1 MAKTKKPTSTKPV
14 RQPALKKP
22 GSGSSGKKVSLDLTK
37 HLMSE
42 KGKKTN
48 EKRTAIS
55 QEVIKRALEAKAKK
69 SKTKDFTKEESKLAK
84 ATKAHEA
91 PAGKAKE
98 HKTSKAEKEASSK
111 KEKEKAPITPPTK
124 RHRMKS
130 PAELSSG
137 SKAAQELEAAAQEA
151 KSRAEDDASG
161 VSGFLEELN
170 EKYGENID
178 LGALLKAARPSLFKK
193 DKGKEDKTKVKKGK
207 AAESEPEEAHEEDD
221 EEEEDGSEQ
230 EEEAEAEASGD
241 DESESKKDEAEEEE
255 DSEGSGDDE
264 EDQNAEES
272 QEDESGEGEGEE
284 DEDEDCER
292 SEDEKSKGT
301 PAALE
306 GASDVLSQAAEK
318 TEEKTKQIRN
328 STTHKPQ
335 WDKFDSQIKN
345 RKLFPS
351 SLAPMLRKK
360 TRVILYVA

>member
-42 KGKKTN
+42 KGKKTY

-91 PAGKAKE
+91 PAGKATE
-98 HKTSKAEKEASSK
+98 RKTSKADKAASAK

-124 RHRMKS
+124 RRRMKS

-151 KSRAEDDASG
+151 KSRAEDGASG
-161 VSGFLEELN
+161 VSGFLEEPN

-193 DKGKEDKTKVKKGK
+193 DKGKEEKTKVKKGK

-241 DESESKKDEAEEEE
+241 DESESKKDEAEEE

-284 DEDEDCER
+284 DEDEDYER

-318 TEEKTKQIRN
+318 TEEKAKQIRN

-335 WDKFDSQIKN
+335 WDKQMREPLGFSK
-345 RKLFPS
+345 RKMLPS
-351 SLAPMLRKK
+351 SICL
-360 TRVILYVA
+360 

>member
-1 MAKTKKPTSTKPV
+1 
-14 RQPALKKP
+14 
-22 GSGSSGKKVSLDLTK
+22 
-37 HLMSE
+37 MSE

-91 PAGKAKE
+91 PAGKATE
-98 HKTSKAEKEASSK
+98 RKTSKADKAASAK

-124 RHRMKS
+124 RRRMKS

-151 KSRAEDDASG
+151 KSRAEDGASG
-161 VSGFLEELN
+161 VSGFLEEPN

-193 DKGKEDKTKVKKGK
+193 DKGKEEKTKVKKGK

-221 EEEEDGSEQ
+221 EEEDGSEQ

-241 DESESKKDEAEEEE
+241 DESESKKDEAEEE

-284 DEDEDCER
+284 DEDEDYER

-318 TEEKTKQIRN
+318 TEEKAKQIRN

-335 WDKFDSQIKN
+335 WDKQMREPLGFSK
-345 RKLFPS
+345 RKMLPS
-351 SLAPMLRKK
+351 SICL
-360 TRVILYVA
+360 